1 MLLEI
6 SNLCAGYTSE
16 NVIHD
21 ISLSVNEGET
31 VSVLG
36 ANTAGK
42 STLLRTISG
51 LTPLRK
57 GSIKFNNQELLN
69 LEGKDIPKLGIG
81 HVPEGRHVF
90 PRMSVTDN
98 LWLGA
103 YCKKRDKNLSQRF
116 EKILEMFPR
125 LKERATQLAGT
136 LSGGEQQMVAIG
148 RALMSNP
155 KLLLLDE
162 PSHGLAPIV
171 VDEVHCAIDKIAK
184 SGVAVL
190 LVEQNAAL
198 ALQVAKKGFV
208 LQSGK
213 IVLKGSSEELSNNP
227 DVRKAYLG
235 I

>member
-6 SNLCAGYTSE
+6 KNLFAGYGQT
-16 NVIHD
+16 D
-21 ISLSVNEGET
+21 TISNISISVDRGET

-42 STLLRTISG
+42 TTLLRTISG
-51 LTPLRK
+51 LTPKKR
-57 GSIKFNNQELLN
+57 GSILFEGHELLN
-69 LEGKDIPKLGIG
+69 MEGKDIPKLGIG

-90 PRMSVTDN
+90 PRISVIDN
-98 LWLGA
+98 LYLGA
-103 YCKKRDKNLSQRF
+103 YSRQKDPEIKNR
-116 EKILEMFPR
+116 LEEVFDMFPR
-125 LKERATQLAGT
+125 LKERYHQLAGT

-148 RALMSNP
+148 RALMGKP

-171 VDEVHCAIDKIAK
+171 VDEVHEAIEKI
-184 SGVAVL
+184 SSTGVAVL

-198 ALQVAKKGFV
+198 ALQVAKRGFV
-208 LQSGK
+208 LASGE
-213 IVLKGSSEELSNNP
+213 IVLKGTSLELSSNP
-227 DVRKAYLG
+227 EVKKAYLG